1 MKTPSVFSIV
11 RGADRE
17 HTSGFERSLISWRS
31 VTAGLLVAMI
41 AYFVSM
47 AMGVGMGGFFASNMI
62 EQGGSVSRLASGAVL
77 WIGVSVFLSLAVGS
91 YFAARTSRF
100 ITGRIGAAHGIV
112 ITALFFGILIYT
124 TGQAIGFAGRGIGN
138 LIGAVAVGTTNLS
151 SNSMIQNAVES
162 ALYGIPL
169 KSDPGV
175 VAQGLLN
182 RLFQGNPKAAK
193 TYLSYQTNLSEAEL
207 NRRFNQI
214 ETEFKSGVQAAG
226 VITADAVS
234 SSAWSIFWIMTLGLA
249 VSMLSG
255 ALGTRTNY
263 KRPLA
268 DENIVEPFIAQPLAL

>member
-1 MKTPSVFSIV
+1 
-11 RGADRE
+11 
-17 HTSGFERSLISWRS
+17 
-31 VTAGLLVAMI
+31 MI